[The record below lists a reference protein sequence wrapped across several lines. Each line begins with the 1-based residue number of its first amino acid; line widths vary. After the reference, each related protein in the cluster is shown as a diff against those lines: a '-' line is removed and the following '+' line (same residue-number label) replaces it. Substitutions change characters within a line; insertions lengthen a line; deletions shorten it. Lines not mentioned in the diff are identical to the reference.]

1 MQRQR
6 PDRPRAERYAQ
17 RIPVYYREHGQDK
30 RSLGYTT
37 NISATGMF
45 LTCHR
50 MVPRGTRLQLEVAER
65 GASFFLEAVVTR
77 TESVPPELRQ
87 VKPQGLGLRFLQ
99 IDELISELLPQVDS
113 IPDPKASQ
121 AEQSG
126 HFRVRF
132 QDRQQFLEVLE
143 KDIRQGG
150 LFIVTDQPAGLQEVV
165 QVELLPPGTPA
176 PIQFRARVVH
186 RIEPRTDSGGVNLLA
201 GMGVEFVE
209 PREVVRACQ
218 AYALR
223 VPGSI

>member
-1 MQRQR
+1 MRQQR
-6 PDRPRAERYAQ
+6 PEQPRAERYTQ
-17 RIPVYYREHGQDK
+17 RIPVYYREHDQEK

-37 NISATGMF
+37 NLSATGMF

-50 MVPRGTRLQLEVAER
+50 LVAKGTRLQLEVAER
-65 GASFFLEAVVTR
+65 GRSFYLEAEVTR
-77 TESVPPELRQ
+77 VERVAPELRQ
-87 VKPQGLGLRFLQ
+87 VQHQGMGVRFLQ
-99 IDELISELLPQVDS
+99 VDELIQELLPRVDS
-113 IPDPKASQ
+113 DRQEEETPGH
-121 AEQSG
+121 EG

-150 LFIVTDQPAGLQEVV
+150 LFIVTDRPAGLQEVV
-165 QVELLPPGTPA
+165 QVELQPPGTPE

-186 RIEPRTDSGGVNLLA
+186 RIEPQQDGGTVNLLA